1 MKKLK
6 IENCR
11 VLSEYGNAH
20 YQYNDN
26 KYTNTFLALEEK
38 KNAIRQCL
46 HLFVWD
52 ESKKSLV
59 SVDSV
64 TKSLIYGKYDS
75 DDFRVLHKVLQDSYI
90 DSPQYQLN
98 DVEIAENGDFDFAG
112 DEYYVHLGSDM
123 A

>member
-11 VLSEYGNAH
+11 VLSEYGDAC
-20 YQYNDN
+20 YLVNDN
-26 KYTNTFLALEEK
+26 KYMNTFLALEEE

-52 ESKKSLV
+52 ESLKSLV

-75 DDFRVLHKVLQDSYI
+75 DDYVILHRVLQESYI
-90 DSPQYQLN
+90 DSPHYQLN

-123 A
+123 C